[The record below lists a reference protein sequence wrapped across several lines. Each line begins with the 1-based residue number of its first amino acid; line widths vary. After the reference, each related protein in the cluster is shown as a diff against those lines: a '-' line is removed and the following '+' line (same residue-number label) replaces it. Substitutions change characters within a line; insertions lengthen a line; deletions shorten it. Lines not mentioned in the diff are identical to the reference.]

1 MVEGHKGV
9 AVKIECKNVS
19 QFFVNYMQNL
29 NMLSKLKKNKKKCTF
44 AFLIKSRSQMEKSAI
59 NKATSDKI
67 SFMTYIVPAFAD
79 AYKMNA
85 QDAYFYL
92 KKYGAWDFL
101 NEHWWALH
109 TDNVLY
115 TLDDLYEVCH
125 ENGGLR

>member
-1 MVEGHKGV
+1 
-9 AVKIECKNVS
+9 
-19 QFFVNYMQNL
+19 
-29 NMLSKLKKNKKKCTF
+29 
-44 AFLIKSRSQMEKSAI
+44 MEEKVI
-59 NKATSDKI
+59 NKTTSDKI

-79 AYKMNA
+79 AYKMKV
-85 QDAYFYL
+85 QDAYLYL
-92 KKYGAWDFL
+92 KKYGAWGFL